1 MGKLRSIT
9 IEEYYQKFYRH
20 NIPCLTTTF
29 KVLDDELNGFYNGSL
44 VVIAG
49 RPTMRTSEL
58 IYAMVANWIL
68 GNRANV
74 LMFSASE
81 NVDAPFTNM
90 ISRCSDIP
98 YNRLTLGG
106 NRLTEDEFSKYS
118 KALERLHNCERAL
131 YIECYRKSL
140 SFSALYEK
148 SIRSVREK
156 GVKVII
162 IDGFQYVRYNEG
174 DNTNLALHL
183 KNLAKQLD
191 LIIIVNAILP
201 SPNSDYGLTPKLND
215 LGRSETGCDWDIY
228 SDVILGMS
236 SANIEQ
242 QKECGTSWDFA
253 RGINVEIMKNNFG
266 REGNIIEL
274 FYEADR
280 KMIFSYDKVYNS
292 PSETTPYEE
301 SLF

>member
-1 MGKLRSIT
+1 MDKLKSIT
-9 IEEYYQKFYRH
+9 IEEYYQKYYRH

-44 VVIAG
+44 VAIAG
-49 RPTMRTSEL
+49 RPTMRTNEL
-58 IYAMVANWIL
+58 IYAMIANWIL
-68 GNRANV
+68 SNRANV
-74 LMFSASE
+74 LMFSASA

-90 ISRCSDIP
+90 ISRCSGIP

-118 KALERLHNCERAL
+118 KTLECLHSCERTL
-131 YIECYRKSL
+131 YIECSHESL
-140 SFSALYEK
+140 LFSELYEK

-162 IDGFQYVRYNEG
+162 IDGLQYVRSNEA

-183 KNLAKQLD
+183 KNLSKQLD
-191 LIIIVNAILP
+191 VIIIVNAILP
-201 SPNSDYGLTPKLND
+201 SPNRDYGLIPKLND
-215 LGRSETGCDWDIY
+215 LGRCETGSDWDIY
-228 SDVILGMS
+228 CDVILGLS
-236 SANIEQ
+236 SAKTEQ
-242 QKECGTSWDFA
+242 QKERGSSWNFA

-266 REGNIIEL
+266 REGNIVEL
-274 FYEADR
+274 FYEVDR
-280 KMIFSYDKVYNS
+280 KMVFSYDKVYNS
-292 PSETTPYEE
+292 PSEKTPHEE